1 MFTTRHPEI
10 EIVPQPQ
17 FDENGVAREGGAIK
31 TNMIHRMKLCN
42 VSCEKPRWVDKL
54 TGVSDVMTPNM
65 ARLRNLTYCSPF
77 YVDVEHR
84 VFEVAEDGSEQEM
97 EGGETRYESLPFCE
111 LPVMLKSE
119 YCWLSNCTER
129 ELCDYSEC
137 PYDNGGYFIVNG
149 SEKVIV

>member
-1 MFTTRHPEI
+1 M
-10 EIVPQPQ
+10 PQPQ
-17 FDENGVAREGGAIK
+17 FDENGVARNEGAVK
-31 TNMIHRMKLCN
+31 TNAIHRLRLTN
-42 VSCEKPRWVDKL
+42 VTCEKPRWVDKL
-54 TGVSDVMTPNM
+54 TGVSEVMTPNM

-77 YVDVEHR
+77 YVDLEHR
-84 VFEVAEDGSEQEM
+84 IFEVHEDGTEEEM
-97 EGGETRYESLPFCE
+97 DSQKYENLPLCE

-119 YCWLSNCTER
+119 YCWLNNCTER